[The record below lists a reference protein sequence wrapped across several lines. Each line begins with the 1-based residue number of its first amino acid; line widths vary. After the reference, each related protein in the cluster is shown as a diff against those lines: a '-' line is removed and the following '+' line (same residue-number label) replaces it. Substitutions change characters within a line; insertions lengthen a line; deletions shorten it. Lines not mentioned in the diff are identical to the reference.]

1 MKLDEILESFEPEED
16 DDDYD
21 EEAAM
26 DAYFDKFHNMTEPQ
40 MIAAV
45 KEDPDNIMHMSNA
58 TPKVMMAAVKT
69 YGGTLRN
76 FWMEKPSK
84 EIVNAALTEPSF
96 VSNARDYNNLVK
108 DMFADNGIL
117 MNKWIRYGQNMRDM

>member
-1 MKLDEILESFEPEED
+1 MKLDEILESFEPED
-16 DDDYD
+16 D

-26 DAYFDKFHNMTEPQ
+26 DAYFDKFHKMTEPQ

-58 TPKVMMAAVKT
+58 TPKVLMAAVKE
-69 YGGTLRN
+69 YGGALRN
-76 FWMEKPSK
+76 FWMDHDVPK
-84 EIVNAALTEPSF
+84 EVINTALTEPTF
-96 VSNARDYNNLVK
+96 VHNKRDYDNLVK

-117 MNKWIRYGQNMRDM
+117 MNKWIRYGNNMRNM